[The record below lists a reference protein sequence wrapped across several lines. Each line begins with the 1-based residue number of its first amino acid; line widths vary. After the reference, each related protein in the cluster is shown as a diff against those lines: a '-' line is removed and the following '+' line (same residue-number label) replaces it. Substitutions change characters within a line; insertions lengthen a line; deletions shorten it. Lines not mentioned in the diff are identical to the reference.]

1 MLNSKMFKNK
11 KKSHFENVSG
21 IICGDHIKCPP
32 PIKKKKK
39 VKNVFKKIKKKR
51 CKSIKKKNREGT

>member
-1 MLNSKMFKNK
+1 MSTTHQK
-11 KKSHFENVSG
+11 E
-21 IICGDHIKCPP
+21 
-32 PIKKKKK
+32 KK